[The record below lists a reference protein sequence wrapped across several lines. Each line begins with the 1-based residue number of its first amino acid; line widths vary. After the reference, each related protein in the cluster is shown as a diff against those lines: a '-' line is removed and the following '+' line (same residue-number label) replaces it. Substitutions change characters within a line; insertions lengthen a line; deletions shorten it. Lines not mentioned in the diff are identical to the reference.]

1 MEWNKLDLN
10 IRNSESLSSFKG
22 NILKFMRLLENSV
35 FLEIIKKNAITNL
48 IKVINHYFH
57 DILNAICNYV
67 KINGTMASY
76 IFIFQV

>member
-10 IRNSESLSSFKG
+10 IRNSESLTSFKG
-22 NILKFMRLLENSV
+22 NILKFMRLSENSI

-48 IKVINHYFH
+48 IKVINHDFH
-57 DILNAICNYV
+57 DTLNPICNYV

>member
-10 IRNSESLSSFKG
+10 IRNSESLTSFKG
-22 NILKFMRLLENSV
+22 NILKFMRLSENSI

-57 DILNAICNYV
+57 DTFNPICNYV

>member
-10 IRNSESLSSFKG
+10 IRNSESLTSFKG
-22 NILKFMRLLENSV
+22 NILKFMRLSENSI

-48 IKVINHYFH
+48 IKVINHDFN
-57 DILNAICNYV
+57 DTLNPICNYV